1 MYITLRG
8 TPKSEPGSADPGSTA
23 TGATVRGIAKARV
36 PSTVIGLGVVS
47 LLTDI
52 SSESVA
58 AILPLYI
65 TVVVG
70 LGPLAFGFID
80 GIYQGISAFV
90 RIAGGRWADRS
101 DRPKWVAFAGYGL
114 SAVTRFGLLVV
125 SGFWAITSVVAIDRL
140 GKGLRTGPRDA
151 LIATASDPDHL
162 GRNFGVHRAMDTTGA
177 LIGPLL
183 AFAVLAMFPIGL
195 AGYQTI
201 FVFSFAFALIGVAVL
216 GLAVPDL
223 RRKSTPAVGAAVSTP
238 AAPASAP
245 PAAAEAAEPVTEA
258 EAAPARPR
266 WSDLTKPGLRRLLLA
281 AGVLSLVTIGDGFLY
296 LALQDGGQIPNT
308 YFPLLF
314 VGTNLAYLSL
324 AIPMGKLAD
333 RIGRGRVFVGGYL
346 LLLVCYLIAGFHLG
360 GLFGLILVLLLL
372 GTFYAATDGVL
383 AALASVLVPAAS
395 RASGISA
402 AQTVVALARFF
413 ASVGFGLLWQ
423 FTGLETAVLV
433 MTIALVVAI
442 GLAAW
447 LLRVRADN
455 TAGEPLKTGS

>member
-8 TPKSEPGSADPGSTA
+8 TPEGESGSPGDPDSPK
-23 TGATVRGIAKARV
+23 RGIGRARIA
-36 PSTVIGLGVVS
+36 PTVIGLGVVS

-80 GIYQGISAFV
+80 GIYQGISAVV

-101 DRPKWVAFAGYGL
+101 DRPKWVAFAGYAL

-125 SGFWAITSVVAIDRL
+125 NGFWAITSVVAIDRL

-151 LIATASDPDHL
+151 LIATASEPEHL

-183 AFAVLAMFPIGL
+183 AFVVLAAFPVGL

-201 FVFSFAFALIGVAVL
+201 FVFSFAFAVVGLAVL

-223 RRKSTPAVGAAVSTP
+223 RRRQDSRALARISDQATAGDPAT
-238 AAPASAP
+238 
-245 PAAAEAAEPVTEA
+245 AESLEKTATG
-258 EAAPARPR
+258 PR
-266 WSDLTKPGLRRLLLA
+266 WADLNQPGLRRLLIA
-281 AGVLSLVTIGDGFLY
+281 AGALSLVTIGDGFLY
-296 LALQDGGQIPNT
+296 LALQDGGQIPNS

-333 RIGRGRVFVGGYL
+333 RIGRARVFVGGYL
-346 LLLVCYLIAGFHLG
+346 LLLCSYVIAGLHLG
-360 GLFGLILVLLLL
+360 GIVGLLLVLLLL

-383 AALASVLVPAAS
+383 AALASMLVPEAS

-402 AQTVVALARFF
+402 AQTVVALARFA
-413 ASVGFGLLWQ
+413 ASVGFGVLWQ
-423 FTGLETAVLV
+423 FAGLPTAVLV
-433 MTIALVVAI
+433 MTVGLILAIAV
-442 GLAAW
+442 AAW
-447 LLRVRADN
+447 LLRVRSDSP
-455 TAGEPLKTGS
+455 AGEAAEAGGAR

>member
-8 TPKSEPGSADPGSTA
+8 TPKGDPGSSPDPA
-23 TGATVRGIAKARV
+23 TSGGSGKSTGGSGRSRV
-36 PSTVIGLGVVS
+36 APTVIGLGVVS

-101 DRPKWVAFAGYGL
+101 DQPKWVAFAGYAL

-151 LIATASDPDHL
+151 LIATASEPEHL

-183 AFAVLAMFPIGL
+183 AFAVLAMFPVGL

-201 FVFSFAFALIGVAVL
+201 FVFSFAFAVIGLAVL
-216 GLAVPDL
+216 GLAVPNL
-223 RRKSTPAVGAAVSTP
+223 RRQQGPSSTGPVPAVV
-238 AAPASAP
+238 
-245 PAAAEAAEPVTEA
+245 AAEEVATAKPLEK
-258 EAAPARPR
+258 PAGPR
-266 WSDLTKPGLRRLLLA
+266 WSDLNHPGLRRLLLA
-281 AGVLSLVTIGDGFLY
+281 AGALSLVTIGDGFLY
-296 LALQDGGQIPNT
+296 LALQDGGQIPNSF
-308 YFPLLF
+308 FPLLF
-314 VGTNLAYLSL
+314 VGTNLAYLAL
-324 AIPMGKLAD
+324 AIPIGKLAD

-346 LLLVCYLIAGFHLG
+346 LLLACYVIAGLQLG
-360 GLFGLILVLLLL
+360 GIVGLVLVLLLL

-383 AALASVLVPAAS
+383 AALASLLVPAAS

-402 AQTVVALARFF
+402 AQTVVALARFA

-423 FTGLETAVLV
+423 FTGLTTALLV
-433 MTIALVVAI
+433 MTVGLIVAI
-442 GLAAW
+442 AAAAW
-447 LLRVRADN
+447 LLRVRTDSA
-455 TAGEPLKTGS
+455 AGESLDAGAAA